1 VTAPDR
7 VRTDPDLAELAPLA
21 SVIARTLRDTPVRL
35 GNPDLLPDLVGAL
48 TAAVAVYIG
57 REVLPAGALDEAR
70 PPKVEWDV
78 EVERRPGDWVTFSPG
93 CPRATALE
101 WCANAEE
108 NTGWRAR
115 VVRRTTITTIE
126 PRPAGAGH
134 LALGEQPTP

>member
-1 VTAPDR
+1 MTGPDR

-21 SVIARTLRDTPVRL
+21 SVIAGALRDTPVRL
-35 GNPDLLPDLVGAL
+35 GDAGLLPDLVGAL

-57 REVLPAGALDEAR
+57 REVLPPGALDEAR
-70 PPKVEWDV
+70 PPTVEWDV

-93 CPRATALE
+93 CPRAAALE

-115 VVRRTTITTIE
+115 VVRRTAITTIE
-126 PRPAGAGH
+126 QPPADGQLDEH
-134 LALGEQPTP
+134 RST